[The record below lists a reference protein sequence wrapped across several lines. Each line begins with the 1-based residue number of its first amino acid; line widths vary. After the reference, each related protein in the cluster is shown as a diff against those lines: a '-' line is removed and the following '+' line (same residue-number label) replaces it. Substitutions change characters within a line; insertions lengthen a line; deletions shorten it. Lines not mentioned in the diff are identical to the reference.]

1 MHSLIKLIR
10 YICVTLISEA
20 VIIACTHVPP
30 EPVVKV
36 HLLKA
41 TASVK
46 QIDLSSRTVVIL
58 AENGLESIVVI
69 GPQVRNLDQVHVGD
83 RIVLSYYTGI
93 AAEVKR
99 PGSGVDTPDASA
111 QARAQPGQRPSGV
124 AVDTVKVRVKIESV
138 DTSLNIVTFQRSD
151 GILRT
156 VAIEDATVQ
165 RFIRELHQGDEVELT
180 YTEAV
185 AVDVTPAPY

>member
-1 MHSLIKLIR
+1 LR
-10 YICVTLISEA
+10 
-20 VIIACTHVPP
+20 
-30 EPVVKV
+30 
-36 HLLKA
+36 
-41 TASVK
+41 
-46 QIDLSSRTVVIL
+46 
-58 AENGLESIVVI
+58 
-69 GPQVRNLDQVHVGD
+69 
-83 RIVLSYYTGI
+83 
-93 AAEVKR
+93 
-99 PGSGVDTPDASA
+99 
-111 QARAQPGQRPSGV
+111 ARAQPGQRPSGV